1 MTGTSNFVGIT
12 LGVAPI
18 LVPAMSCAAVLTDLF
33 PPDAAT
39 WYAATFDRKHLDQNR
54 RQQVAAIR
62 IFTTTEHTTKN
73 GAKEM
78 AILELTITLRNGKKL
93 RTAGLNCFREEDGW
107 RCQERVCNP
116 RSVGLFATDNPKA
129 LMLDL

>member
-39 WYAATFDRKHLDQNR
+39 CYAATFDRKHLDQNR

-78 AILELTITLRNGKKL
+78 AIPELTITLRNGKKL

-107 RCQERVCNP
+107 RCQERSAIRVQSGCLQP
-116 RSVGLFATDNPKA
+116 TTPKR
-129 LMLDL
+129 